1 MELSDIFRI
10 VNLAVGAITILGGI
24 FGVFGG
30 GLYVPLSQSALIRE
44 SLLARMLTR
53 PNRRAIVLSIYM
65 IIFGLSI
72 GLLEFQIPRQV
83 SRYANFLFSF
93 VGRGVFYV
101 FLGCL
106 LLGERI
112 ISNIAGGVV
121 GVIGIAYIALEF
133 VPSIEPPANMREA
146 DAAGWGAE
154 QV

>member
-10 VNLAVGAITILGGI
+10 VNLAVGAITVLGGI
-24 FGVFGG
+24 FGFFSG
-30 GLYVPLSQSALIRE
+30 GL
-44 SLLARMLTR
+44 
-53 PNRRAIVLSIYM
+53 RAIVLSIYM
-65 IIFGLSI
+65 IIFGLSV
-72 GLLEFQIPRQV
+72 GLLEFQIPPQV

-106 LLGERI
+106 LLGEKI

>member
-10 VNLAVGAITILGGI
+10 VNLAVGAITVLGGV
-24 FGVFGG
+24 FGFFGG
-30 GLYVPLSQSALIRE
+30 GL
-44 SLLARMLTR
+44 
-53 PNRRAIVLSIYM
+53 RAIILSIYM

-72 GLLEFQIPRQV
+72 GLLEFQIPPQV

-106 LLGERI
+106 LLGTKI

-121 GVIGIAYIALEF
+121 GITGIAYIALEF

-146 DAAGWGAE
+146 DASGWGAE
-154 QV
+154 QI